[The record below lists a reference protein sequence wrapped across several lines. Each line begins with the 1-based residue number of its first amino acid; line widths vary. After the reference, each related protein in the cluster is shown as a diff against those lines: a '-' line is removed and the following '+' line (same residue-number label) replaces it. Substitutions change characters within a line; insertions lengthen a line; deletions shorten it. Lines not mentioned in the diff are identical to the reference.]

1 MPSTSTTNKRLII
14 TKFKAQKYNEI
25 HQKNLT
31 SCQILICKA
40 SPQIIMESFSIYP
53 ATHRSTHRLNI
64 FKSLYLTL
72 ICFLLREI
80 FSFQQFKSSHMNHTA
95 FNQISVETNQTL
107 QNSVEQVLQKSL
119 QDLPLVKKYTS
130 Q

>member
-1 MPSTSTTNKRLII
+1 
-14 TKFKAQKYNEI
+14 
-25 HQKNLT
+25 
-31 SCQILICKA
+31 
-40 SPQIIMESFSIYP
+40 MESFSIYP
-53 ATHRSTHRLNI
+53 APHRSTHRLNI